1 MRTVEEYKQALYNMK
16 PNIYIGNE
24 KVGRDDWRIQGG
36 MNIIKETYSC
46 AQDPKYED
54 LCTVMSHFTGKK
66 INRFTHIHQSKEDLY
81 KKQRM
86 TRVLCHR
93 VGGCIQRCMGI
104 DALNALSVVIY
115 ECDEALGTNYYE
127 RFKKYMIDFQEKDL
141 SASCASTDAKGDR
154 SKRPH
159 EQDNPDAYVRIV
171 ENKDDGIVV
180 RGAKQCIT
188 NTPYVDEIV
197 AVPCRFL
204 TPEDNAYAVSFA
216 IPGDWD
222 GVKLLAR
229 PAWVHGARE
238 LSEEFQ
244 SPTTDLG
251 DVETFIIFD
260 DVFIPRDRV
269 FLNGVENP
277 NATAY
282 GGFLAL
288 LFAHYHRHS
297 YTGCKP
303 AISEILAS
311 ACSLAAE
318 YNNVEKA
325 KHVQTKISHLI
336 GTAELVFA
344 AGESSAL
351 HSEKSPSGTQI
362 PDEVLTNAGRRLAG
376 ENIYEEYKILADITG
391 GIMATMPYLK
401 TFTDS
406 EVSDL
411 ALKYMER
418 NPRMKP
424 EKAIR
429 IIKGIETLG
438 CSDIGGI
445 LQVAGLHGGG
455 SPQMETIAM
464 MGRYPMRD
472 LKKVGKYL
480 FGLKSLASRFE
491 RSENPVTPRE
501 MLKKYRK
508 AMKFKQKTSN
518 NN

>member
-1 MRTVEEYKQALYNMK
+1 
-16 PNIYIGNE
+16 
-24 KVGRDDWRIQGG
+24 
-36 MNIIKETYSC
+36 
-46 AQDPKYED
+46 
-54 LCTVMSHFTGKK
+54 
-66 INRFTHIHQSKEDLY
+66 
-81 KKQRM
+81 
-86 TRVLCHR
+86 
-93 VGGCIQRCMGI
+93 
-104 DALNALSVVIY
+104 
-115 ECDEALGTNYYE
+115 
-127 RFKKYMIDFQEKDL
+127 
-141 SASCASTDAKGDR
+141 
-154 SKRPH
+154 
-159 EQDNPDAYVRIV
+159 
-171 ENKDDGIVV
+171 
-180 RGAKQCIT
+180 
-188 NTPYVDEIV
+188 
-197 AVPCRFL
+197 L

>member
-1 MRTVEEYKQALYNMK
+1 MRTVEEYKKALYDMR
-16 PNIYIGNE
+16 PNIWIGDE

-36 MNIIKETYSC
+36 INIIKETYAC

-54 LCTVMSHFTGKK
+54 LCIATSHFTGNK
-66 INRFTHIHQSKEDLY
+66 INRFTHIHQNKEDLY

-104 DALNALSVVIY
+104 DALNALSVVTF
-115 ECDEALGTNYYE
+115 ECDEALKTNYYE
-127 RFKKYMIDFQEKDL
+127 NFKNYMINFQNEDL

-159 EQDNPDAYVRIV
+159 EQNNPDVYVRIV
-171 ENKDDGIVV
+171 ESRDDGIVV

-197 AVPCRFL
+197 AVPCRYL
-204 TPEDNAYAVSFA
+204 GPEDNEWAVAFA
-216 IPGDWD
+216 IPADSE
-222 GVKLLAR
+222 GVELLAR
-229 PAWVHGARE
+229 PAWVHGVQDMPE
-238 LSEEFQ
+238 KFNF
-244 SPTTDLG
+244 PTMELG

-260 DVFIPRDRV
+260 DVFIPKERV

-288 LFAHYHRHS
+288 LFAHFHRHS

-303 AISEILAS
+303 AVSEILAS
-311 ACSLAAE
+311 CCSLAAE
-318 YNNVEKA
+318 YNNIEDK
-325 KHVQTKISHLI
+325 KHVTTKISHLV

-351 HSEKSPSGTQI
+351 HSEKSASGTQV

-376 ENIYEEYKILADITG
+376 ENIYEEYKILADISG
-391 GIMATMPYLK
+391 GIIATLPYLK
-401 TFTDS
+401 TFTDT
-406 EVSDL
+406 EIGPL
-411 ALKYMER
+411 AMKYLKR
-418 NPRMKP
+418 NPRVSS
-424 EKAIR
+424 EKALK
-429 IIKGIETLG
+429 IIKGIETLAV
-438 CSDIGGI
+438 SDIAGV

-472 LKKVGKYL
+472 LKKIAKYL
-480 FGLKSLASRFE
+480 FGMKSKPKRYE

-501 MLKKYRK
+501 LLKRYKK
-508 AMKFKQKTSN
+508 AMKWKMDNQ
-518 NN
+518 